1 MHSTLRSHLV
11 RLAALLTARL
21 AARPAPNR
29 HRALAALAS
38 LALTGAA
45 GTAAAAA
52 IDYTIVTASE
62 RGTYIQIG
70 KDLGR
75 LVAPDADIQLQ
86 ALPSAGSAENVKRL
100 RFERGVKFALV
111 QSDVYQAFLDQAAG
125 GSKEASGLITPL
137 RVILPLYNEEIYF
150 VARRDAPIDFV
161 HQIEGLRIGAGPIGS
176 GTALTTTTLYR
187 QMFGKPL
194 AQDKSAY
201 LSNEEALSKLVT
213 DRSVDVVVI
222 VAGQPARVLA
232 DMKPEA
238 RELIKLL
245 KFDADAPAG
254 KAALQTYFN
263 ASVKASSYPN
273 LLDADLPSIA
283 VKAFLVTYNYD
294 QPATIEYLTNFGESL
309 CRNFDKL
316 KREGHPKWKEV
327 ELALPPLGRG
337 WKYFGATSKPIAQ
350 CGKSVRAGGTTSGA
364 AQPKSC
370 SQQERVL
377 GLCR

>member
-1 MHSTLRSHLV
+1 MPLRSPATALSSSS
-11 RLAALLTARL
+11 RAGSGKRRLRGALLSLAAIAI
-21 AARPAPNR
+21 AAFAAPA
-29 HRALAALAS
+29 S
-38 LALTGAA
+38 
-45 GTAAAAA
+45 A
-52 IDYTIVTASE
+52 IDYKIVTASE

-75 LVAPDADIQLQ
+75 LVAPAADIRLD
-86 ALPSAGSAENVKRL
+86 ALPSAGSAENVRRL
-100 RFERGVKFALV
+100 RFEPGVKFALV

-125 GSKEASGLITPL
+125 GNQDARGLITPL

-150 VARRDAPIDFV
+150 VARRDAPFDYV
-161 HQIEGLRIGAGPIGS
+161 HQIEGQRIGAGPLGS

-187 QMFGKPL
+187 QMFGKQLP
-194 AQDKSAY
+194 QDRTAY

-213 DRSVDVVVI
+213 DKSVDVVVI
-222 VAGQPARVLA
+222 VAGQPAKVLA

-245 KFDADAPAG
+245 AFDPDADAG

-273 LLDADLPSIA
+273 LLDGDLPSLA
-283 VKAFLVTYNYD
+283 VKAFLVTYNYT
-294 QPATIEYLTNFGESL
+294 QPATLETMTRFGESL
-309 CRNFDKL
+309 CRNFGALQRD
-316 KREGHPKWKEV
+316 GHPKWKEV
-327 ELALPPLGRG
+327 ELSLPPLGRG
-337 WKYFGATSKPIAQ
+337 WKYFGATSRPIAQ
-350 CGKSVRAGGTTSGA
+350 CGQSAATGGAGPGPRSRPAT
-364 AQPKSC
+364 C